1 MSCNCKNKNDVNVP
15 FVNNDNN
22 KEPKESLAKLITIY
36 FVKLLGF
43 TVGLILLPIIMCAI
57 IVFMFRIIV
66 LTKEIDVKPLF
77 NSAFKLMKNAN
88 KEDND
93 DDDDEEEDNPDDIIE
108 YVMEDV
114 EDITNK

>member
-1 MSCNCKNKNDVNVP
+1 MSCNCKNKNEVNVP
-15 FVNNDNN
+15 FVNNDN
-22 KEPKESLAKLITIY
+22 KTPKESLAKLIPIY

-57 IVFMFRIIV
+57 IVFMFRTIV
-66 LTKEIDVKPLF
+66 MTREIDVKPLF
-77 NSAFKLMKNAN
+77 NSAFKMMKNAN
-88 KEDND
+88 EENND
-93 DDDDEEEDNPDDIIE
+93 DDEEEEEDNPDDIIE

>member
-1 MSCNCKNKNDVNVP
+1 MSCNCKNKNEVNIP
-15 FVNNDNN
+15 FVNNDNQT
-22 KEPKESLAKLITIY
+22 PKESLAKLIPIY

-43 TVGLILLPIIMCAI
+43 SVGLILLPFIMCAI

-66 LTKEIDVKPLF
+66 MTREIDVKPLF

-88 KEDND
+88 EEDND
-93 DDDDEEEDNPDDIIE
+93 DDEDDEDNPEDIIE